1 MPTLEV
7 GMKAPLFSLPAHT
20 GEMIKLKEFLGPSG
34 QNIVLYFYPR
44 DNTPGC
50 TTEACDF
57 RDGLAQFQQA
67 DTVVLGISTDD
78 VKSHQKFAE
87 KFTLPFPL
95 LADTDHAVA
104 EKYGVWVEKLNY
116 GKKYMGIQ
124 RATFLINKQGKI
136 AALWPNVKVAGHVAK
151 VAEALSQLDTK

>member
-1 MPTLEV
+1 MAENTTLKV
-7 GMKAPLFSLPAHT
+7 GDRAPAFELPAYPE
-20 GEMIKLKEFLGPSG
+20 GKIKLSQFKG
-34 QNIVLYFYPR
+34 QNVILYFYPR

-57 RDGLAQFQQA
+57 RDGAPQFAQA
-67 DTVVLGISTDD
+67 DTVVLGVSTDD
-78 VKSHQKFAE
+78 VTSHQKFAE

-104 EKYGVWVEKLNY
+104 EKYGVWVEKSNY

-136 AALWPNVKVAGHVAK
+136 AAIWPNVKVAGHAAK
-151 VAEALSQLDTK
+151 VAEALSQLTAE